1 MSFAD
6 GLSGC
11 FFGMSVF
18 TFFAKSYHKCERTIS
33 TGCFG
38 LGLGRLKIIRLA
50 RNKGKMN
57 QLALAK
63 VGKRHPTCRG
73 MQRVEARMFNLLK
86 QAVFTGVGLAGLT
99 KEKVESLAGEF
110 ARNANLGLKEA
121 GEFKDELLL
130 KAEESK
136 KDLQKQIDQQI
147 DSALI
152 QAGIAKAGVKR
163 AAETAGNEL
172 QRMIDARLDAALERL
187 GVARS
192 REVQELTARVEFL
205 EKKLAG
211 G

>member
-1 MSFAD
+1 M
-6 GLSGC
+6 
-11 FFGMSVF
+11 
-18 TFFAKSYHKCERTIS
+18 
-33 TGCFG
+33 
-38 LGLGRLKIIRLA
+38 RLA
-50 RNKGKMN
+50 GNKGKISHM
-57 QLALAK
+57 ALAK

-73 MQRVEARMFNLLK
+73 MRRVEARMFNLLK

-121 GEFKDELLL
+121 GEFKDELLV

-136 KDLQKQIDQQI
+136 KELQKQIDQQI

-172 QRMIDARLDAALERL
+172 QRMIDARLDAALDRL

>member
-1 MSFAD
+1 MLNPWTATIGKGQLFRWREEAGAAGAPAQVVDQIAD
-6 GLSGC
+6 RHRGGRVEI
-11 FFGMSVF
+11 G
-18 TFFAKSYHKCERTIS
+18 EQ
-33 TGCFG
+33 
-38 LGLGRLKIIRLA
+38 LGRRA
-50 RNKGKMN
+50 A
-57 QLALAK
+57 Q
-63 VGKRHPTCRG
+63 
-73 MQRVEARMFNLLK
+73 
-86 QAVFTGVGLAGLT
+86 
-99 KEKVESLAGEF
+99 
-110 ARNANLGLKEA
+110 
-121 GEFKDELLL
+121 
-130 KAEESK
+130 
-136 KDLQKQIDQQI
+136 QIDQQI